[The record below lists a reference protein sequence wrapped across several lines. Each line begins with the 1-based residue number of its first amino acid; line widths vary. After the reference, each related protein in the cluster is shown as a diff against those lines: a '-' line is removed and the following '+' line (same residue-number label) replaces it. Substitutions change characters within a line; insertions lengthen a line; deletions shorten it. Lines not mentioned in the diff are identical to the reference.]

1 MATIKISG
9 ARIDLGTKRLD
20 NAFMRNYGEIKTAP
34 TISAGTLTLDL
45 SSGNVF
51 EVALNAAITTLT
63 ISNPVATGTA
73 CSFTLVFTADGT
85 ARSVTWGAS
94 VSWPAG
100 TAPTLTS
107 TNGKK
112 DFFTFYT
119 SNAGTNWYGF
129 TAGQN
134 F

>member
-1 MATIKISG
+1 MSTIKISA
-9 ARIDLGTKRLD
+9 ARIDLGDNRLD
-20 NAFMRNYGEIKTAP
+20 QAILKDYAETKTAP
-34 TISAGTLTLDL
+34 AISAGTLTLDL
-45 SSGNVF
+45 STGNVF
-51 EVALNAAITTLT
+51 EVALNAAISTLT
-63 ISNPVATGTA
+63 ISNPSPTGNA
-73 CSFTLVFTADGT
+73 CSFTLVLTADGT
-85 ARSVTWGAS
+85 PRTVAWGGS
-94 VSWPAG
+94 VSWAG
-100 TAPTLTS
+100 GVSPTLTS